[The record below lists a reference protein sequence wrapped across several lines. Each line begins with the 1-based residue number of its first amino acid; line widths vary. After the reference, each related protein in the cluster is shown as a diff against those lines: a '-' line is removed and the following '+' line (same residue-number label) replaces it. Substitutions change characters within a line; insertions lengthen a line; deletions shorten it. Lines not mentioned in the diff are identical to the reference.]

1 MNKDTKERLY
11 RDLSEILYLVQTR
24 ETSQAEELIL
34 DLINRLEYD
43 QIWQNNS

>member
-11 RDLSEILYLVQTR
+11 RDLSNLLHMVQTR
-24 ETSQAEELIL
+24 ETSQAEDLIL

-43 QIWQNNS
+43 QL